1 MEEMAAPASIPAGSR
16 VIQSVGSHL
25 SSVSRGQQGYTVLQ
39 ATSMPL
45 GQHQLPVQTIAQN
58 GKHILPT
65 ATISPN
71 TYGGYIIDRIMRN
84 HAYSSLL
91 KLTLLTLKCYI

>member
-1 MEEMAAPASIPAGSR
+1 MLLSLCKGAGEEMAAPASIPAGSR

-25 SSVSRGQQGYTVLQ
+25 SSASRGQQSYTVLQ

-45 GQHQLPVQTIAQN
+45 GQHHLPVQTITQN
-58 GKHILPT
+58 GKHVLPT

-71 TYGGYIIDRIMRN
+71 TYGRYILGKNRIMPDVV
-84 HAYSSLL
+84 Y
-91 KLTLLTLKCYI
+91 